1 MNSLVNDRPE
11 WSCYCR
17 SDANFCHSGANFQK
31 EFGALGSDI
40 SRRILAKY
48 IESQHVFELN
58 NAKHILNTIHQSLVI
73 DDLDF
78 SAEPALLRKFAQQKA
93 DLCKDF
99 GSDKFAL
106 QQMLA
111 LFKHYQLGQLHYGTD
126 EAINRLTDSKFWL
139 RRIRRKTAE
148 CVSQIE
154 RAMGFVSKRHA
165 IYCGDVSV
173 KRHQFN
179 LQQSQQYL
187 ENTYLTND
195 EGLTIPLS
203 EVTAHTIANPIIRRH
218 ELMVRIRGFEEV
230 AQHSGH
236 SAAFVTITTPSRMHV
251 TRASG
256 LPNENYD
263 GTPIKEA
270 QDYLNHVWQLIRAK
284 LGREQISPYGFRV
297 VEPHHDGTPHWHLL
311 LFMPPEHL
319 ASFKRIV
326 SHYALLDSPTEKGAQ
341 KYRVNF
347 VDIDPSKGT
356 AAGYIAK
363 YIAKSI
369 DGFAVGKD
377 TFGNDSIEVSQRINA
392 WAKTCSIRQFQQIGG
407 PSVTVWRELRR
418 LKGCDTPEPEIN
430 DAYHAADSANWAA
443 YCIAMNAVG
452 TPKKQHLLAPYY
464 EIHQNEEIDFNTGEI
479 VLTATNKYR
488 ETKKPVIQGIAY
500 RGGTLMVPRTR
511 WKLIQAPPQTHSGGA
526 LQGGTCCV
534 VAGASLGLV

>member
-1 MNSLVNDRPE
+1 M
-11 WSCYCR
+11 
-17 SDANFCHSGANFQK
+17 
-31 EFGALGSDI
+31 
-40 SRRILAKY
+40 
-48 IESQHVFELN
+48 
-58 NAKHILNTIHQSLVI
+58 
-73 DDLDF
+73 
-78 SAEPALLRKFAQQKA
+78 
-93 DLCKDF
+93 
-99 GSDKFAL
+99 

-111 LFKHYQLGQLHYGTD
+111 LFEHYQLGQLNYNKE
-126 EAINRLTDSKFWL
+126 EAIHRLTDSKFWL

-195 EGLTIPLS
+195 EGLSIPLS

-236 SAAFVTITTPSRMHV
+236 SAAFVTLTTPSRMHV

-311 LFMPPEHL
+311 LFMPPEQL
-319 ASFKRIV
+319 ANFKRIV
-326 SHYALLDSPTEKGAQ
+326 SHYALLDNPNEKGAQ

-369 DGFAVGKD
+369 DGFAVGQD

-418 LKGCDTPEPEIN
+418 LKSCNTPEHDLN
-430 DAYHAADSANWAA
+430 DTYQAADSGNWAA

-452 TPKKQHLLAPYY
+452 TPKRQHLLAPFYGVL
-464 EIHQNEEIDFNTGEI
+464 ETETIDFNTGEI
-479 VLTATNKYR
+479 LQTATNKYR
-488 ETKKPVIQGIAY
+488 EVKKPVIQGLIYKSCA
-500 RGGTLMVPRTR
+500 VKIPRTR
-511 WKLIQAPPQTHSGGA
+511 WKLIQAPPQTHSEA
-526 LQGGTCCV
+526 HRQGGLAV
-534 VAGASLGLV
+534 RGRGLPLDLCK